1 MNLKGRQIV
10 GGLCIVGG
18 SAAYVWLMAAEL
30 VPTTV
35 ELAAAFG
42 MSAPAPAVW
51 IGLTAAALA
60 VVFGV
65 DRAFSRKG

>member
-1 MNLKGRQIV
+1 MRLKGRQVV
-10 GGLCIVGG
+10 GGASIAGGVG
-18 SAAYVWLMAAEL
+18 AYLWLMAAEL

-42 MSAPAPAVW
+42 MSAPAPTVW
-51 IGLTAAALA
+51 TGLTIAALA

-65 DRAFSRKG
+65 ERALSKKR